1 MHFLCRRYPI
11 SIYMCPISKRIIPEP
26 HILKSDTEDI
36 THDIFTEDLFQTERK
51 DERRRME
58 GRKRKASKF
67 KEETGVWDLK
77 KLQPISKVGK
87 ISQSWW
93 IKFPWLPT
101 HRASFQGKEPIA
113 FPHFSPTTPAQH
125 THNLTLHSWTNTNTS
140 DTKDSKQKPSCTL
153 SWLTLGSTKLAKSF
167 SFW

>member
-26 HILKSDTEDI
+26 HILKSDTGDI
-36 THDIFTEDLFQTERK
+36 THIFTEDLFQTERK
-51 DERRRME
+51 DERRME

-67 KEETGVWDLK
+67 QEETGVWDLK
-77 KLQPISKVGK
+77 KLQPISKVGE
-87 ISQSWW
+87 ISQCWW

-101 HRASFQGKEPIA
+101 HRASFQGEEPIA

-125 THNLTLHSWTNTNTS
+125 THNLTLHSWTNTNQVIPRTPNKS
-140 DTKDSKQKPSCTL
+140 PAAPWVD
-153 SWLTLGSTKLAKSF
+153 WL
-167 SFW
+167 